1 MTLLLE
7 YILNKNIIPSYFY
20 ITHYTC
26 FVKRHSTNAYAIN
39 NDATTTA
46 MKNNTMKKMNTKV
59 SGWLQLVL
67 QTWRSTNNSNI
78 WAHCASVGFFGFL
91 SIFPVM
97 AVFVLLYG
105 LAFSPVEMQEQISFL
120 RPFVPT
126 TVYEVLD
133 ARLSQLVSNTNTRL
147 TFSLIISTSLALY
160 AGSKGIKS
168 LIVLINIAFG
178 ITQERGFIQ
187 NLIRSLGLTFA
198 ALVIF
203 IIALSSIALVPLLA
217 TYFPFPQ
224 IAKTIALW
232 SRWPLLAAI
241 IFFGFL
247 GLYRVAPNRATISL
261 KKLVPGATL
270 ATVFWILLSVLF
282 SIYVQNFNNYSAEFG
297 ALSAAVVIM
306 LWLYYSAFIVA
317 FGAVFNF
324 QVAEGN
330 KADAIRVYP

>member
-1 MTLLLE
+1 MT
-7 YILNKNIIPSYFY
+7 KSTAKIPS
-20 ITHYTC
+20 
-26 FVKRHSTNAYAIN
+26 
-39 NDATTTA
+39 
-46 MKNNTMKKMNTKV
+46 
-59 SGWLQLVL
+59 WLALIL
-67 QTWRSTNNSNI
+67 PTWRNTNNSSI

-97 AVFVLLYG
+97 AVFVLIYG
-105 LAFSPVEMQEQISFL
+105 LAFSPDQMQEQISFL

-147 TFSLIISTSLALY
+147 TFSLLISTSAALY

-168 LIVLINIAFG
+168 LIKLVNIAFG

-187 NLIRSLGLTFA
+187 SLIRALGLTFA

-217 TYFPFPQ
+217 AYFPFPQ

-232 SRWPLLAAI
+232 SRWPLLAGI
-241 IFFGFL
+241 IFVGFL
-247 GLYRVAPNRATISL
+247 GLYRVAPNRAAMPL
-261 KKLVPGATL
+261 KKLVPGAAL
-270 ATVFWILLSVLF
+270 ATVLWILLSALF
-282 SIYVQNFNNYSAEFG
+282 SVYVQNFNNYSAEFG

-317 FGAVFNF
+317 FGAVYNF
-324 QVAEGN
+324 QVTEGN
-330 KADAIRVYP
+330 KADAIRVYS